1 MLIFPFLSNHLKYM
15 VVDALC
21 IFRPEPPG
29 EICKIVVDDME
40 GEFVLKYDP
49 ELDDIIQVA

>member
-1 MLIFPFLSNHLKYM
+1 M